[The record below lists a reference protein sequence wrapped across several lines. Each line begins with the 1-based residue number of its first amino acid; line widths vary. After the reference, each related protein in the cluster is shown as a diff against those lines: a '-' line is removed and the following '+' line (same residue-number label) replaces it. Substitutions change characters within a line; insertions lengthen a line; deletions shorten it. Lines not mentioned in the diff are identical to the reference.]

1 MGAVSRAK
9 GRGQRAKVWNEL
21 TLAILLFLLPSA
33 LSFAL
38 CPLPF
43 ALDEVPQ

>member
-1 MGAVSRAK
+1 MARAE
-9 GRGQRAKVWNEL
+9 GRGQRAKVRNEL
-21 TLAILLFLLPSA
+21 TLAILFLLPSS

-43 ALDEVPQ
+43 ALDEVPL